1 MPFLLFVHIG
11 IFGLNP
17 DAYGQSEVDIPEWVK
32 KTAGWW
38 ANNEIDDNSFVQG
51 IQFLIKQGIM
61 DIPPTTQGNN
71 SSSDIPEWVKKTA
84 GWWANNEI
92 DDNSFVQGIQFLI
105 KQGIMDIPPDT
116 VPIADTDGDN
126 ILDDVDQCIN
136 EPETI
141 NQFKDSDG
149 CPDTVPIAD
158 TDGDNILDDVDQCI
172 NEPETINQFKDSD
185 GCPDTVPIADTDG
198 DNILDDVDQC
208 INEPETINQFKDSDG
223 CPDTIILSDVVEDN
237 SLTISDVEITTQ
249 SSGWGDQHLKV
260 SWTYFVEHT
269 DSSGEGFPSKGHFVI
284 EITGIE
290 TIIDKA
296 EFDEDNKF
304 TGEFN
309 GIDPGIGGGPLTITV
324 ISFIGDDRGNYV
336 GDGDE
341 KEIFIPPYVPEE

>member
-1 MPFLLFVHIG
+1 MSIFKNKFFIGFLSILLLIQVGAFG
-11 IFGLNP
+11 INQ
-17 DAYGQSEVDIPEWVK
+17 DVYGQSDIQIPEWVK
-32 KTAGWW
+32 MNAGWW
-38 ANNEIDDNSFVQG
+38 ANDEIDDNSFVQG
-51 IQFLIKQGIM
+51 IQFLIKEGVI
-61 DIPPTTQGNN
+61 DIPPTTRGDGSN
-71 SSSDIPEWVKKTA
+71 SEIPEWVKMNA
-84 GWWANNEI
+84 GWWANDEI

-105 KQGIMDIPPDT
+105 KEGVMDIPPDT

-136 EPETI
+136 EPETV
-141 NQFKDSDG
+141 NQFEDSDG

-172 NEPETINQFKDSD
+172 NEPETVNQFEDSD
-185 GCPDTVPIADTDG
+185 GCPDTV
-198 DNILDDVDQC
+198 
-208 INEPETINQFKDSDG
+208 
-223 CPDTIILSDVVEDN
+223 ILSNAVEDN
-237 SLTISDVEITTQ
+237 SLIISDVEISTQ

-260 SWTYFVEHT
+260 SWTYFVEHI
-269 DSSGEGFPSKGHFVI
+269 DSSGEGFPTQGHFVI

-296 EFDEDNKF
+296 EYDEDNKF

-309 GIDPGIGGGPLTITV
+309 GIDPGIGGGPLTITI
-324 ISFIGDDRGNYV
+324 ISFIGDDRGNYN